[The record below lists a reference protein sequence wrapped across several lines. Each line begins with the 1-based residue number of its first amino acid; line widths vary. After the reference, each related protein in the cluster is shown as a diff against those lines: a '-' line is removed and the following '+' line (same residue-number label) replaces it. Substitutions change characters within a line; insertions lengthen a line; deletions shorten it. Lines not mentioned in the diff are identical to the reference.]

1 MSHGLDEGLIARA
14 SSLRYQVLLNLLALA
29 GLNDIWEPVVTIR
42 PLTLLRLSAALAF
55 LLSSAGTAVA
65 NDYEAGNPIR
75 DQFRIDLGGYAPV
88 TSTTVRVDGIIGGV
102 RVPGTSFDV
111 ERDLGYQSKKL
122 FRADGYWRFF
132 GRHKLIVSYFDSN
145 RDASKSI
152 NETLQFGNL
161 RFPVGVGVNSQ
172 FATRLLQAAYE
183 WDFLQGEHYFL
194 GANIGVHEVKFDLTL
209 SGTAYANTSATTISG
224 SKDASVTGPLPVVGL
239 HGLWRFNPKFYI
251 DGQYQYFQ
259 ASISP
264 YSGHVSDWTFSAVWQ
279 AFKYVGFG
287 VGYDAFVTGLTVDS
301 SRFNG
306 DLRWSYEG
314 VRVFLTGSF

>member
-1 MSHGLDEGLIARA
+1 MMVTG
-14 SSLRYQVLLNLLALA
+14 SSELCPV
-29 GLNDIWEPVVTIR
+29 LNDISEHVVTIR
-42 PLTLLRLSAALAF
+42 LLPLSAALAC
-55 LLSSAGTAVA
+55 LLCSVESAAA

-88 TSTTVRVDGIIGGV
+88 TSTTVRLDGTVAGV
-102 RVPGTSFDV
+102 HVPGTTFDV
-111 ERDLGYQSKKL
+111 ERDLGYRTKGL

-132 GRHKLIVSYFDSN
+132 GRHKLMVSYFEND
-145 RDASKSI
+145 RATSKSI
-152 NETLQFGNL
+152 NEALQFGNL
-161 RFPVGVGVNSQ
+161 RFPVGVGVNSR
-172 FATRLLQAAYE
+172 FDTRLLQAAYE

-194 GANIGVHEVKFDLTL
+194 GASIGVHDLKFNLGL
-209 SGTAYANTSATTISG
+209 SGTAYLNTSATTVSG

-264 YSGHVSDWTFSAVWQ
+264 YSGHLSDWMVSGVWQ
-279 AFKYVGFG
+279 ASKYVGFG
-287 VGYDAFVTGLTVDS
+287 AGYDAFLAGLNVDA

-306 DLRWSYEG
+306 DLRWRYGG
-314 VRVFLTGSF
+314 VRLFLTGSF